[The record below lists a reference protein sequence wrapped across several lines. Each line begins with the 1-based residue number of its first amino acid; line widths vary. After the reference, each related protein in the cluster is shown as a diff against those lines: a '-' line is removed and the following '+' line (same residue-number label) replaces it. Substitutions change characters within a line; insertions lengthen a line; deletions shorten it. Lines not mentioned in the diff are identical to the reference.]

1 MSRNG
6 NGTYNLPVGNPVVSG
21 TTISSAWANSTLN
34 DIATALTGSVASDG
48 QTPMSGTLNMGT
60 NRITG
65 LADATLASD
74 AVNLG
79 QLVNPNFTGD
89 VIIGG
94 DLDVGGDTVMT
105 GTLDTTGNVAF
116 GGTLAVAGATELVG
130 DVEIAGQLHL
140 TGTGEMLVNVGTTAQ
155 RLNNKIGGFRYNSTS
170 LQFEGCTIVAGQT
183 INSITYSTTTATL
196 TTTTAHGL
204 TTGDYVTIS
213 GTTPAAYSGEF
224 QITVTGTTTFT
235 YTMLTTPSGN
245 ATVVGSYIYGYWGA
259 ISGNGATGGLGN
271 PVFYENDQTVTADY
285 TITTGKNAMSAGPI
299 TVNTGV
305 TVTVPTGSNWIIV

>member
-21 TTISSAWANSTLN
+21 TTITSVWANNTLT

-48 QTPMSGTLNMGT
+48 QTPMSGVLNMGT

-79 QLVNPNFTGD
+79 QLVNPNFSGD

-94 DLDVGGDTVMT
+94 DLDVAGDTFLT
-105 GTLDTTGNVAF
+105 
-116 GGTLAVAGATELVG
+116 TLAVAGATELVG

-155 RLNNKIGGFRYNSTS
+155 RVNNKIGGFRYNST
-170 LQFEGCTIVAGQT
+170 LKQFEGCTIIAGKT
-183 INSITYSTTTATL
+183 ISSITFVSTTATL
-196 TTTTAHGL
+196 TTATDHGL

-213 GTTPAAYSGEF
+213 GTTPADYSGEF
-224 QITVTGTTTFT
+224 QITVTGATTFT

-245 ATVVGSYIYGYWGA
+245 ATVMGSYIFGFWGA
-259 ISGNGATGGLGN
+259 ISAGATGGLGN
-271 PVFYENDQTVTADY
+271 QVFYENDQTVTVDY
-285 TITTGKNAMSAGPI
+285 TITTNKNAMSAGPI
-299 TVNTGV
+299 TIATGV
-305 TVTVPTGSNWIIV
+305 TVTVPTDSTWVIV

>member
-21 TTISSAWANSTLN
+21 TTITSVWANNTLN
-34 DIATALTGSVASDG
+34 DIATALTGSVAADG
-48 QTPMSGTLNMGT
+48 QTPMSGVLNMGT

-65 LADATLASD
+65 VADATLASD

-79 QLVNPNFTGD
+79 QLVNPSFSGD
-89 VIIGG
+89 VLIGG
-94 DLDVGGDTVMT
+94 DLDVSGDTFLT
-105 GTLDTTGNVAF
+105 
-116 GGTLAVAGATELVG
+116 TLAVSGTSELVG
-130 DVEIAGQLHL
+130 DVEIAGQLSL

-155 RLNNKIGGFRYNSTS
+155 RANNKIGGFRYNSTTK
-170 LQFEGCTIVAGQT
+170 QFEGCTIVAGQT
-183 INSITYSTTTATL
+183 ISSITYVTTTATL
-196 TTTTAHGL
+196 TTASAHGL

-224 QITVTGTTTFT
+224 QITVTGSTTFT
-235 YTMLTTPSGN
+235 YTMLSNPAAN
-245 ATVVGSYIYGYWGA
+245 ATVMGSYIYGYWGA

-299 TVNTGV
+299 TIDTGV
-305 TVTVPTGSNWIIV
+305 TVTVPTDSTWVIV

>member
-6 NGTYNLPVGNPVVSG
+6 SGTYNLPVGNPVVSG

-34 DIATALTGSVASDG
+34 DIATALTGSVAADG
-48 QTPMSGTLNMGT
+48 QTAMSGVLNMGT

-65 LADATLASD
+65 VANATLASD

-94 DLDVGGDTVMT
+94 DLDVAGDTTLV
-105 GTLDTTGNVAF
+105 GTLDVTSAVTFNN
-116 GGTLAVAGATELVG
+116 TLAVAGATELVG
-130 DVEIAGQLHL
+130 QLKL

-155 RLNNKIGGFRYNSTS
+155 RLDNKIGGFRLNSTTK
-170 LQFEGCTIVAGQT
+170 QFEGCTIVTGQT
-183 INSITYSTTTATL
+183 ISSITYVTTTATL
-196 TTTTAHGL
+196 TTATAHGL
-204 TTGDYVTIS
+204 TNGMYVTIS
-213 GTTPAAYSGEF
+213 GTTPAAYSGQF
-224 QITVTGTTTFT
+224 AITVTGANTFT
-235 YTMLTTPSGN
+235 YTMLTNPAGN
-245 ATVVGSYIYGYWGA
+245 ATVVGSYVYGYWGA

-285 TITTGKNAMSAGPI
+285 TITTNKNAMSAGPI
-299 TVNTGV
+299 TVNTGI
-305 TVTVPTGSNWIIV
+305 TVTVPTDSTWVIV

>member
-6 NGTYNLPVGNPVVSG
+6 SGTYNLPVGNPVVSG

-34 DIATALTGSVASDG
+34 DIATALTGSVAADG
-48 QTPMSGTLNMGT
+48 QTPMTGVLNMST

-65 LADATLASD
+65 VANATLASD

-94 DLDVGGDTVMT
+94 DLDVAGDTTLV
-105 GTLDTTGNVAF
+105 GTLDVTSAVTFGN
-116 GGTLAVAGATELVG
+116 TLAVAGATELVG
-130 DVEIAGQLHL
+130 QLKL

-155 RLNNKIGGFRYNSTS
+155 RLDNKIGGFRLNSTTK
-170 LQFEGCTIVAGQT
+170 QFEGCTIVAGQT
-183 INSITYSTTTATL
+183 INSITYVTTTATL

-204 TTGDYVTIS
+204 SSGMYVTIS
-213 GTTPAAYSGEF
+213 GTTPAAYSGTF
-224 QITVTGTTTFT
+224 VITVTGSTTFT

-245 ATVVGSYIYGYWGA
+245 ATVVGTYIYGYWGA

-285 TITTGKNAMSAGPI
+285 TITTNKNAMSAGPI
-299 TVNTGV
+299 TVNTGI
-305 TVTVPTGSNWIIV
+305 TVTVPTNSTWVIV

>member
-48 QTPMSGTLNMGT
+48 QTPMSGVLNMGT
-60 NRITG
+60 NRITSV
-65 LADATLASD
+65 ADATLASD

-94 DLDVGGDTVMT
+94 DLDVAGDTF
-105 GTLDTTGNVAF
+105 LN
-116 GGTLAVAGATELVG
+116 TLAVAGTTELVG
-130 DVEIAGQLHL
+130 QLKL
-140 TGTGEMLVNVGTTAQ
+140 TGTGEMLVNVGTTGQ
-155 RLNNKIGGFRYNSTS
+155 RANNKIGGFRYNSTT

-183 INSITYSTTTATL
+183 INSITYVTTTATL
-196 TTTTAHGL
+196 TTATDHGL

-224 QITVTGTTTFT
+224 QITVTGTNTFT

-285 TITTGKNAMSAGPI
+285 TITSNKNAMSAGPI
-299 TVNTGV
+299 TIATGI
-305 TVTVPTGSNWIIV
+305 TVTVPTDSTWVIV

>member
-6 NGTYNLPVGNPVVSG
+6 SGTYNLPVGNPVVSG
-21 TTISSAWANSTLN
+21 TTITSAWANSTLN
-34 DIATALTGSVASDG
+34 DIATALTGSVAADG
-48 QTPMSGTLNMGT
+48 QTPMSGVLNMGT

-65 LADATLASD
+65 VANATLASD

-94 DLDVGGDTVMT
+94 DLDVAGDTTLV
-105 GTLDTTGNVAF
+105 GTLDVTSAVTFGN
-116 GGTLAVAGATELVG
+116 TLAVAGATELVG
-130 DVEIAGQLHL
+130 QLKL

-155 RLNNKIGGFRYNSTS
+155 RLDNKIGGFRLNSTTK
-170 LQFEGCTIVAGQT
+170 QFEGCTIVAGQT
-183 INSITYSTTTATL
+183 INSITYVTTTATL

-204 TTGDYVTIS
+204 SSGMYVTIS
-213 GTTPAAYSGEF
+213 GTTPAAYSGTF
-224 QITVTGTTTFT
+224 VITVTGSTTFT

-245 ATVVGSYIYGYWGA
+245 ATVVGTYIYGYWGA

-285 TITTGKNAMSAGPI
+285 TITTNKNAMSAGPI
-299 TVNTGV
+299 TVNTGI
-305 TVTVPTGSNWIIV
+305 TVTVPTNSTWVIV